1 MLRAL
6 FSRTELSSVVKEI
19 GKRGARSSVWIVIDV
34 LRATTSIVAAFEAGC
49 AAIRPSIGIAEARRL
64 RKGSR
69 SGRRIL
75 AGERDGKPIRGFDL
89 GNSPRELTLE
99 RVAGRDIVL
108 TTSNGA
114 RTIRAISDAGAGEV
128 WVASFSNAAAVSLRA
143 ADLIKKRGCGFVN
156 LVCSGRDARFC
167 LEDAVCAGLIIGE
180 LRGKGMEL
188 TDSALACWNLYD
200 RHRVDLLGMLR
211 ESSWGKRLQELGL
224 GADLDFCARTGWS
237 RIVPVYARGVIRPGK

>member
-49 AAIRPSIGIAEARRL
+49 AAIRPAIGIAEARRL

-114 RTIRAISDAGAGEV
+114 RTIRAISA
-128 WVASFSNAAAVSLRA
+128 FSWR
-143 ADLIKKRGCGFVN
+143 
-156 LVCSGRDARFC
+156 
-167 LEDAVCAGLIIGE
+167 
-180 LRGKGMEL
+180 
-188 TDSALACWNLYD
+188 
-200 RHRVDLLGMLR
+200 
-211 ESSWGKRLQELGL
+211 
-224 GADLDFCARTGWS
+224 
-237 RIVPVYARGVIRPGK
+237 